1 MAGPAALVSSPA
13 HLSRLPHLLDLEA
26 LPAPGVIFS
35 SGGPLDRADAALWRH
50 RVLEIYGSTETGA
63 IGWRNQGADPAS
75 ADWTP
80 CDDVALDFRDGA
92 LVVRSFRAGP
102 EPLRMEDAAEPAP
115 EGRFRLQGRL
125 DRIVKLAE
133 QRISLPELERALEA
147 HPWVARAAVTL
158 LEGPRP
164 ALGAAVVLNPG
175 APAGRDALVRTLRAH
190 LALRLEATALP
201 RRWRFPRELP
211 CDARGKLT
219 PRLLAQLFQP

>member
-1 MAGPAALVSSPA
+1 M
-13 HLSRLPHLLDLEA
+13 
-26 LPAPGVIFS
+26 
-35 SGGPLDRADAALWRH
+35 
-50 RVLEIYGSTETGA
+50 LEIYGSTETGG

-125 DRIVKLAE
+125 DRTVKLEETAD
-133 QRISLPELERALEA
+133 LP
-147 HPWVARAAVTL
+147 ARAGK
-158 LEGPRP
+158 GPGGPSLGGPGRG
-164 ALGAAVVLNPG
+164 GAAGRAPPRARRRGGAHPG

-211 CDARGKLT
+211 YDARGKLT